1 MARATTAVR
10 GARGA
15 TPLLVGLAVQAGTTY
30 VYLVIAGQT
39 LGATQFAALSGL
51 YLVLTGTATGLF
63 APLEQEVTRRRGRER
78 GGEPHDPTLLRR
90 AVGMGLSTSAAA
102 GAAFLLAWP
111 ITLDLLGGQRWLLIS
126 LLIALPGYAC
136 WFAFRGELA
145 GGLRLRRY
153 GVQLGLD
160 GSIRLAGGLLLAA
173 SGHGT
178 TAGFGLLFAV
188 SPWLT
193 LAATWTRG
201 ERHPQASNER
211 GPRLGRPFAL
221 LVLSA
226 LAAQLVINAGPAIIN
241 VLSAPSEREAAGV
254 YLAALVVIRVPVFLF
269 TAVQPAFLSAM
280 SALSRAGRRAEF
292 GRLLGSLL
300 LALGAATVLISVC
313 ATFLGPRVI
322 ALLFD
327 FHEPLSRAVYLFLT
341 LSVGLFL
348 VATILSQALL
358 GLGRHGLVATG
369 WLSALIGLAIGTLYP
384 GSAVAR
390 ANCALLAGAAVAT
403 VVLGGLLARELAR
416 WTDGGN
422 RTTEPTPTPA
432 PAPDD
437 GRWITG
443 AV

>member
-1 MARATTAVR
+1 M
-10 GARGA
+10 
-15 TPLLVGLAVQAGTTY
+15 
-30 VYLVIAGQT
+30 
-39 LGATQFAALSGL
+39 
-51 YLVLTGTATGLF
+51 
-63 APLEQEVTRRRGRER
+63 
-78 GGEPHDPTLLRR
+78 
-90 AVGMGLSTSAAA
+90 
-102 GAAFLLAWP
+102 
-111 ITLDLLGGQRWLLIS
+111 
-126 LLIALPGYAC
+126 
-136 WFAFRGELA
+136 
-145 GGLRLRRY
+145 
-153 GVQLGLD
+153 QLGLD

-292 GRLLGSLL
+292 GRLLGSVL

-327 FHEPLSRAVYLFLT
+327 FHEPLSRTVYLFLT

-369 WLSALIGLAIGTLYP
+369 WVSALLGLAIGTFYP

-422 RTTEPTPTPA
+422 RTTEPTPA